1 MIIDSVKDKFGI
13 IKIYLYLCIVKK
25 LNENTICGLSER
37 YDAQV
42 IRSKMKEQVVP
53 SKKGGK
59 YKRKKFRLHD
69 ND

>member
-1 MIIDSVKDKFGI
+1 MGFNIFWKVNCIFGR
-13 IKIYLYLCIVKK
+13 KIRKMK
-25 LNENTICGLSER
+25 RLNENTICGLSER

-59 YKRKKFRLHD
+59 YKRKKFKLHD